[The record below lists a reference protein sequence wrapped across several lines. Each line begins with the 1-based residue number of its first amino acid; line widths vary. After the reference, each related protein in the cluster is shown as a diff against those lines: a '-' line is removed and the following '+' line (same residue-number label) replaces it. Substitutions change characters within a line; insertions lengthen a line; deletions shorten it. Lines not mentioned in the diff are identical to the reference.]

1 MRKTLTTFALILI
14 AFGFGFL
21 LNNQEALA
29 PGEETFIEKIEVN
42 SSEKQTYES
51 EFGFSF
57 DYDEVFKLENTSIVL
72 PGGYRVS
79 AVGAVRYIERQHCG
93 ASGMSEHC
101 KPFLENP
108 AMAIGVMDS
117 DFENLKK
124 VEFRD
129 FIQFSEPI
137 TLAGNTGFQF
147 YAGVEGEGVVTIV
160 LPFKENKTLLI
171 QYTFDE
177 FIDDMKR
184 ESGLYNS
191 SEQKK
196 IVDNVLKTLTIN

>member
-1 MRKTLTTFALILI
+1 MRKSLTTFALILI

-21 LNNQEALA
+21 LNKQEALA
-29 PGEETFIEKIEVN
+29 PDEEVLTREVEVKN
-42 SSEKQTYES
+42 SEKQTYES

-57 DYDEVFKLENTSIVL
+57 DYSGDLKLENTTIVL

-79 AVGAVRYIERQHCG
+79 SVGAVRYVERQHCT

-101 KPFLENP
+101 RPFLENP
-108 AMAIGVMDS
+108 GIAFGVMDS
-117 DFENLKK
+117 NFENLKA

-129 FIQFSEPI
+129 FIHFAEPV
-137 TLAGNTGFQF
+137 TLAGKTGFQF

-160 LPFKENKTLLI
+160 LPFKENETLLI

-177 FIDDMKR
+177 FVDHV
-184 ESGLYNS
+184 ENGEGLYKS
-191 SEQKK
+191 SDQKRV
-196 IVDNVLKTLTIN
+196 VDNVLKTLTIK